1 LVDAE
6 DLKSSGLYPCGFES
20 LPPYWV
26 FCYIKVEK
34 TRTTPEIEEAYK
46 EAQTARVA
54 TLTAANPSVD
64 MRSNGL
70 NGIIS
75 DK

>member
-1 LVDAE
+1 
-6 DLKSSGLYPCGFES
+6 
-20 LPPYWV
+20 
-26 FCYIKVEK
+26 VEK
-34 TRTTPEIEEAYK
+34 ARTTPEIEEVYK

-54 TLTAANPSVD
+54 TLTATNPLVD

>member
-1 LVDAE
+1 
-6 DLKSSGLYPCGFES
+6 
-20 LPPYWV
+20 
-26 FCYIKVEK
+26 VEK
-34 TRTTPEIEEAYK
+34 TRTTPEIEEVYK

>member
-1 LVDAE
+1 MG
-6 DLKSSGLYPCGFES
+6 SSPSRPTGFI
-20 LPPYWV
+20 
-26 FCYIKVEK
+26 CYIKVEK
-34 TRTTPEIEEAYK
+34 TRTTLEIEEVYK

-54 TLTAANPSVD
+54 TLTAANPPVD